1 MLYQMKFRYYA
12 KFYPIKTLFLI
23 IVFYVLKKLIDVGDG
38 KVRSSY
44 SRSALEREEGSHIT

>member
-1 MLYQMKFRYYA
+1 MKFRYYA